1 METLINEAQV
11 AAIYGGSNQPA
22 TSPGG
27 DGPDPTGDVDATA
40 TSDVEALVAEA
51 EARGYLRG
59 LNEAAERAMNEAGM
73 WQSL

>member
-22 TSPGG
+22 TASGG
-27 DGPDPTGDVDATA
+27 GGPDPTGGVDASA